1 MLMLMAECID
11 IKLWLLLM
19 FEWIERK
26 IRNQIIQ
33 EIEDCIDYPKDDFE
47 RGLKRGMAI
56 AINIIRS
63 EKK

>member
-1 MLMLMAECID
+1 
-11 IKLWLLLM
+11 M

-63 EKK
+63 EKKWHTNTTS